1 MPFLAKCE
9 YAPAD
14 SQDYF
19 EYILKKHGEKAINPP
34 IRIYIG
40 KIENKITFKLKL
52 DVTLNF

>member
-1 MPFLAKCE
+1 MPFLTKCE

-19 EYILKKHGEKAINPP
+19 EYILKKHGEKTINPP
-34 IRIYIG
+34 IRIYIS

-52 DVTLNF
+52 DITLNF